1 MKAPFRLCLV
11 LTRDACVRDPL
22 EVAEA
27 AGAGGV
33 DCIQMREKDMSS
45 RKLFEWG
52 EILLPV
58 CRKLG
63 VPLVVNDLAEV
74 AVALGA
80 DGVHVGQ
87 DDMHP
92 EDVRTL
98 VGSDMWVGLSTHDL
112 EQADEAAE
120 IGVDYAGFG
129 PVFATTTKN
138 VGTGLGPDFLAA
150 AVAVARVPLVAIGGI
165 LPENAWM
172 VRDQASLAVSSG
184 ICSAEDPEAA
194 AAAILGDPA

>member
-22 EVAEA
+22 EVVE
-27 AGAGGV
+27 GSVAGGV
-33 DCIQMREKDMSS
+33 DCIQMREKKMSS
-45 RKLFEWG
+45 RELFEWG
-52 EILLPV
+52 ETLLPL

-63 VPLVVNDLAEV
+63 VPLVVNDLPEV
-74 AVALGA
+74 AVSLGA
-80 DGVHVGQ
+80 DGIHVGQ

-92 EDVRTL
+92 EDVRAL

-120 IGVDYAGFG
+120 FGVDYAGFG
-129 PVFATTTKN
+129 PVFATPTKN
-138 VGTGLGPDFLAA
+138 VDAGLGPDFLAA

-172 VRDQASLAVSSG
+172 ARDQASLAVSSG
-184 ICSAEDPEAA
+184 ICAAEDPEAA
-194 AAAILGDPA
+194 TAAILGNPA